1 MAAATLSKCRTILQ
15 IIYEHTLYS
24 IYICMKTSM
33 SGIIYFRDV
42 LWVKVRL
49 LMLDL
54 LSN

>member
-1 MAAATLSKCRTILQ
+1 MSTRIILYVYENRG
-15 IIYEHTLYS
+15 II
-24 IYICMKTSM
+24 

-42 LWVKVRL
+42 LWVKIRL

>member
-15 IIYEHTLYS
+15 IIYELTLSS
-24 IYICMKTSM
+24 IICMKTSM
-33 SGIIYFRDV
+33 SGIIYFWDV
-42 LWVKVRL
+42 LWVKIRL